1 MLDVGGHLSDPESA
15 KQTTNTHQN
24 ACSNSVSCKSQNQN
38 RPNNIVLDS
47 IKFGRKMRYVN
58 YLNELEQYMHLEQ
71 LLIPKQVLE

>member
-1 MLDVGGHLSDPESA
+1 MA
-15 KQTTNTHQN
+15 N
-24 ACSNSVSCKSQNQN
+24 
-38 RPNNIVLDS
+38 S